1 MCYPYNRDYW
11 RDTRK
16 DAARETE
23 ERTEPR
29 VEAKEFKF
37 WDFPRRNKEFTV
49 EEPEK
54 VVDRPREKV

>member
-11 RDTRK
+11 RETKK
-16 DAARETE
+16 DAAQETE
-23 ERTEPR
+23 DRTEPR

-37 WDFPRRNKEFTV
+37 WDFPRRSKEFTV